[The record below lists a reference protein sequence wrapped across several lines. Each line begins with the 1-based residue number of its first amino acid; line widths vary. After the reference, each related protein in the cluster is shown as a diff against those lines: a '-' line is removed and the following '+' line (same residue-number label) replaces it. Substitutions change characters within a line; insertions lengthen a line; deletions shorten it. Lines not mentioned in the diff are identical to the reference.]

1 MSQQYVDAYFNTR
14 KRTAAE
20 DVRSRTKVLI
30 LDDDQ
35 ATNVV
40 SNLDDCNVDEAK
52 NLGSLASP
60 ALQDDDSNPKMSPKI
75 IFANADTKQSEGCEI
90 RTSVV
95 RPNRIVRNIQ
105 FDSVKAGST
114 KSPRSSSRNR
124 GGPRSKKTSTQEG
137 QSDIRD
143 TFLKLSKDGGET
155 KPKSNVVFEKKGLL
169 SPTKKGPSTPQKTP
183 QHSAIQKVTNTK
195 AYEAAEEQ
203 PAAGSVTPKKLSTMD
218 VLAQKELSLGEIKN
232 RINRSSRLAEL
243 KASIAKINKC
253 AAKLDAIQAKKPQIR
268 KFENIEVEVP
278 VSPQKAMMSP
288 KKNVLTPTK
297 NIELPKNASPQKRLL
312 FTPKENSC
320 SPSKSSPTKQAAYQK
335 YQSLVESGTPAL
347 VLPYNYRLLAEA
359 FRCVDT
365 VASLLFNRKEI
376 ITFKKLKPA
385 VQELLRRNF
394 TMDHLAQIKT
404 VYPNAFVFNQE
415 KLHNFGSSS
424 KQDKY
429 ELVITP
435 MVEPKNGRNT
445 PDADNVLKSASEMS
459 MCPTVLLQRRRI
471 FYNTLLDL
479 VKDRHEKYLLSLKPP
494 MVIPKEKLTRWHP
507 EFDVES
513 CAAIEKSELPQPPN
527 IEKFTTAKD
536 VLQKAK
542 DMFNCNTRMEKAL
555 QRLAEAKM
563 TSRSGSPSSTL
574 NVDASTQ
581 INDQEMRKVDISIVD
596 TPPATPTTQNSYLS
610 AAFKGIPKA
619 LLEKVRAK
627 QAAKALESMT
637 RTSNADKEATQ
648 YSRLPEL
655 SRILRN
661 IFVAEKKGVLPMEFV
676 IKKLDNS
683 YRAKLTPNE
692 LENLIKLMCQLLPV
706 WASIQKVQKI
716 NYLKLTRDIDVNK
729 VVRRFE
735 IMANNKVNAS

>member
-35 ATNVV
+35 AVNVA
-40 SNLDDCNVDEAK
+40 SNLNDRNVDETK
-52 NLGSLASP
+52 NLDSLASP
-60 ALQDDDSNPKMSPKI
+60 AIQGDDTNPKMSPKI
-75 IFANADTKQSEGCEI
+75 IFANVDSKQIEGCEI
-90 RTSVV
+90 RSSVV
-95 RPNRIVRNIQ
+95 RPNRVVRNIQ
-105 FDSVKAGST
+105 FDAVKAGSP
-114 KSPRSSSRNR
+114 KSPKSSSRS
-124 GGPRSKKTSTQEG
+124 RSGARMKKTATQEG
-137 QSDIRD
+137 QPDIRD
-143 TFLKLSKDGGET
+143 TFLKLSKDEGEA
-155 KPKSNVVFEKKGLL
+155 KQKSNVIFEKKGLL
-169 SPTKKGPSTPQKTP
+169 SPTKKRPSTPQKVP
-183 QHSAIQKVTNTK
+183 QHCAIQKVTNTK
-195 AYEAAEEQ
+195 AYETAEEQ

-218 VLAQKELSLGEIKN
+218 ALAQKDLSLGEIKN

-253 AAKLDAIQAKKPQIR
+253 AAKLGEIQAKKPQIR

-297 NIELPKNASPQKRLL
+297 NVELPKNASPQKRLL
-312 FTPKENSC
+312 FAPKESSG
-320 SPSKSSPTKQAAYQK
+320 SPSKSPTKQAAYQK
-335 YQSLVESGTPAL
+335 YQSLVESGTPTL
-347 VLPYNYRLLAEA
+347 LLPYNYRLLAEA

-365 VASLLFNRKEI
+365 VVSLLFNRKEV

-435 MVEPKNGRNT
+435 MVEPKIGRNT

-479 VKDRHEKYLLSLKPP
+479 VKDCHEKYLLSLKPP

-513 CAAIEKSELPQPPN
+513 CATIEKAELPQPPN

-574 NVDASTQ
+574 TVDVSTQ
-581 INDQEMRKVDISIVD
+581 INDQEMRKVNISIVD
-596 TPPATPTTQNSYLS
+596 TPPATPTHNSYLS
-610 AAFKGIPKA
+610 TAFKGIPKA

-637 RTSNADKEATQ
+637 RTSDSDKEATQ

-692 LENLIKLMCQLLPV
+692 LEDLIKLMCKLLPV
-706 WASIQKVQKI
+706 WASIQKVQKT